1 VLDLQLGNITKH
13 TLVVLLL
20 TLFIGGCTWKLDHV
34 TEALE
39 RRHIQSCIITI
50 GFPWPFTLVHI
61 VTATGG
67 ATIEDCS
74 VLMLKT
80 PKGGKE

>member
-1 VLDLQLGNITKH
+1 VRHIMRGLLVYGCV
-13 TLVVLLL
+13 TLMN
-20 TLFIGGCTWKLDHV
+20 GCTWKLDHI

-67 ATIEDCS
+67 ATIEDCGLLLHKS
-74 VLMLKT
+74 
-80 PKGGKE
+80 PGGGKE

>member
-1 VLDLQLGNITKH
+1 MRKYCLAVLVGLCLCFT
-13 TLVVLLL
+13 
-20 TLFIGGCTWKLDHV
+20 GCVWKLDHV

-39 RRHIQSCIITI
+39 KRHIQSCIITI

-61 VTATGG
+61 ITATGG
-67 ATIEDCS
+67 ATIDDCS

-80 PKGGKE
+80 PKGGRE